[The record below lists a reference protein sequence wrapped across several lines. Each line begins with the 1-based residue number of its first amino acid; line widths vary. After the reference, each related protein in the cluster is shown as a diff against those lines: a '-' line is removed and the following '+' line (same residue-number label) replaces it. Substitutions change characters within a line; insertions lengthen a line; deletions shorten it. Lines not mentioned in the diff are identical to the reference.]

1 MLFLFLAQ
9 QELYYSYSQQGFL
22 IIPIPI
28 HSTDFLQTYDVYIPS
43 SIGYTA
49 FKFLQS
55 TIMNDIT
62 HYGVFIR
69 AYIQFWPTLGSWL
82 CTSFEVPLKV
92 SKYVCSG
99 RQCECGDTRAG
110 RVNHAAV
117 AHTHQSTQKHTH
129 TLINA
134 KAHTHTHIDQ
144 RKSIHTHQSTQKH
157 AHIDQRKSTHT
168 HTHIDQRKSTHTHT
182 HIHTSIDAKAHTH
195 TSINAKAPPSCWVH
209 SQPLAKAPHPKITVG
224 KIKGMSCLQGGIY
237 KSEWVVGRV
246 GQNHIFT
253 LCMTVYLVI
262 SLPIITYLH
271 PGGWKKKSIVR
282 HVYFLDWT
290 PFCPPPPPYP
300 SPPVPPPKQKGY
312 QSAPL

>member
-1 MLFLFLAQ
+1 M
-9 QELYYSYSQQGFL
+9 
-22 IIPIPI
+22 
-28 HSTDFLQTYDVYIPS
+28 H
-43 SIGYTA
+43 
-49 FKFLQS
+49 
-55 TIMNDIT
+55 
-62 HYGVFIR
+62 FI
-69 AYIQFWPTLGSWL
+69 WS
-82 CTSFEVPLKV
+82 PLKSFQICV
-92 SKYVCSG
+92 LGETMWVWRYSCWQGKPCG
-99 RQCECGDTRAG
+99 RCTHTSINAKAHRHTHTLINAK
-110 RVNHAAV
+110 

-157 AHIDQRKSTHT
+157 A
-168 HTHIDQRKSTHTHT
+168 HIDQRKSTHTHT

-290 PFCPPPPPYP
+290 PFCPPPPLPLP
-300 SPPVPPPKQKGY
+300 S
-312 QSAPL
+312 SAPTQTKGVPICSSLNSAF